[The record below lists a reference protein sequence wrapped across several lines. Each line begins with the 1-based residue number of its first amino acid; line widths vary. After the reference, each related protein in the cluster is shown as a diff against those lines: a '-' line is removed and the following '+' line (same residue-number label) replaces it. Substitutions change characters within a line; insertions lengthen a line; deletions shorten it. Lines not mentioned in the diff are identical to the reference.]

1 MRGLMDNALR
11 YPHNTAMRLLFCSI
25 ASSVAASALAQSLP
39 TDTDLRTAYCITVA
53 KSQLIVTQQMLNG
66 EPERSPAFA
75 FVQKTHKEQADLV
88 NRLQSYLLPKLS
100 GLDAEPLLLAVKR
113 AVVDLEEGK
122 AAASACASRCEPS
135 LQNGRPTQRW
145 SACVDECL
153 VSPLARRL
161 RACST
166 PDWLP
171 Y

>member
-1 MRGLMDNALR
+1 MDNALR
-11 YPHNTAMRLLFCSI
+11 YPHNTAMRLLFCYL
-25 ASSVAASALAQSLP
+25 AFSVAAPALAQSLP

-53 KSQLIVTQQMLNG
+53 KSQLIVTQQMLDG

-100 GLDAEPLLLAVKR
+100 GLHAEPLLLAAKR
-113 AVVDLEEGK
+113 AVVDLDEGK
-122 AAASACASRCEPS
+122 AAASVCTRRCEPS

-153 VSPLARRL
+153 AGPLQTRL
-161 RACST
+161 SRCRT